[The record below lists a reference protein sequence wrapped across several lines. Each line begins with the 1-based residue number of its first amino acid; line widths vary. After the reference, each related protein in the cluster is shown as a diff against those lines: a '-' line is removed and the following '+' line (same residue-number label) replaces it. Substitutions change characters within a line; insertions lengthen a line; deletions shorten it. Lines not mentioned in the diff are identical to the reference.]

1 MARTP
6 SGECSTAFRS
16 GLGCTWTCS
25 TQGVGREWP
34 GALKAHCGIRTPHE
48 RRPLPTRARTKH
60 ILRRSWPRR
69 TSRPRARPD
78 ARRRRRATAR
88 PGDAPRDRVSRRA
101 RDRAIATGP
110 RLPMPC
116 EPLLWP
122 FRTLCYT
129 RPNTHS
135 LKGTLYGSSRLIGS
149 HGYASHPAREL
160 WAACPPRLPLGTKA
174 LVPLSHVFDRTCEG
188 RTALG
193 PPISERAS
201 MPGRSQTF

>member
-1 MARTP
+1 MA
-6 SGECSTAFRS
+6 
-16 GLGCTWTCS
+16 
-25 TQGVGREWP
+25 GRI
-34 GALKAHCGIRTPHE
+34 GFIQSLKARCGIRTPHE

-78 ARRRRRATAR
+78 ARRPTRASAR
-88 PGDAPRDRVSRRA
+88 PAP
-101 RDRAIATGP
+101 RAIATGP

-122 FRTLCYT
+122 FRTWCYT

-135 LKGTLYGSSRLIGS
+135 LKGTLYGRLTAYWLTRVCITPGL
-149 HGYASHPAREL
+149 GNCGLRV
-160 WAACPPRLPLGTKA
+160 PPRLPFGTKA

-188 RTALG
+188 RATLG